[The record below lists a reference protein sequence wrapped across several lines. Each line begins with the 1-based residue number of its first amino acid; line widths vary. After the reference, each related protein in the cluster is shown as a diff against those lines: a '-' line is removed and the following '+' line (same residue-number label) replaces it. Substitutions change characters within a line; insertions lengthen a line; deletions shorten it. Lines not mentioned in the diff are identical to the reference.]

1 MDILKRMEGYSDLGS
16 WAIWK
21 SNNPD
26 GVLEKEDDLQE
37 NINFEEYIDKLQ
49 PSNYVILAMNP
60 GGNFNEKRAK
70 KVTRKSCC
78 NVRKWS
84 NFHNV
89 GKSRDY
95 LFASAIMKTK
105 LYGSYMTDLFPFEG
119 SYSDSIV
126 DFVENQENI
135 HLIQRLIKE
144 FDEEMVCLL
153 PDEEEIILICIGTN
167 VKKWAKK
174 YLVKNSN
181 LRKRYK
187 VFYFPHYSSR
197 NRFVSPKKDSNIYY
211 SKVFK
216 KKIDEYQLYL

>member
-119 SYSDSIV
+119 SDSNSIV

-135 HLIQRLIKE
+135 DLIQRLIKE

-153 PDEEEIILICIGTN
+153 PDEEEIILICIGKK
-167 VKKWAKK
+167 VKEWVNLYLENNLCLNKK
-174 YLVKNSN
+174 Y
-181 LRKRYK
+181 RGY
-187 VFYFPHYSSR
+187 FFPHYSER
-197 NRFVSPKKDSNIYY
+197 NEHVSPVKSDNHYY
-211 SKVFK
+211 PKVFLEK
-216 KKIDEYQLYL
+216 MEKYGL